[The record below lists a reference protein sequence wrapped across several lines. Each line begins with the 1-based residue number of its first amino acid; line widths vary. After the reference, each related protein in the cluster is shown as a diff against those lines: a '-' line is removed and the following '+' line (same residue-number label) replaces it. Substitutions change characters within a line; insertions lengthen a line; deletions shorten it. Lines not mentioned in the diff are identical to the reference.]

1 MNKHANS
8 DCQAGHQLKA
18 FQRIS
23 FEDLSVL
30 SAVNESRALHSYGKQ
45 RQDSKAGIWES
56 AGTLLQNIREN
67 FRKTI
72 DNIFFETVCDEE
84 VYAAMERTVS

>member
-1 MNKHANS
+1 MNNHTNS
-8 DCQAGHQLKA
+8 DNQAGHQLKA

-30 SAVNESRALHSYGKQ
+30 SAVNESRALHSYGQQ
-45 RQDSKAGIWES
+45 RQNAKAGIWGS
-56 AGTLLQNIREN
+56 AGTMFQNIAEN